1 VRRLLMHG
9 DSGYA
14 YSNWGIAI
22 TMIAIS
28 LFFIFKFNPMKTRPP
43 VRAGSRSVGTD
54 SKDV

>member
-1 VRRLLMHG
+1 MHG